1 MVDANSDGKV
11 DEDELDI
18 LHKLLKVADLQ
29 IEETKNN
36 NIIEQKELDL
46 LASKIENN
54 ELETLEGNR
63 PPELPK
69 FIELPKDKDNL
80 KNYTYMV
87 VGGNEEDN
95 DIIVKITVDY
105 SVLKNLDEGK
115 YYIADWEF

>member
-18 LHKLLKVADLQ
+18 LQKLLKVADLQ

-54 ELETLEGNR
+54 ELETLEA
-63 PPELPK
+63 L
-69 FIELPKDKDNL
+69 
-80 KNYTYMV
+80 
-87 VGGNEEDN
+87 
-95 DIIVKITVDY
+95 
-105 SVLKNLDEGK
+105 
-115 YYIADWEF
+115 

>member
-18 LHKLLKVADLQ
+18 LQKLLKVADLQ

-54 ELETLEGNR
+54 ELGIDL
-63 PPELPK
+63 L
-69 FIELPKDKDNL
+69 
-80 KNYTYMV
+80 NYQ
-87 VGGNEEDN
+87 N
-95 DIIVKITVDY
+95 
-105 SVLKNLDEGK
+105 S
-115 YYIADWEF
+115 